1 MTLAGAIE
9 LTGVASDRQRSFY
22 WGRSVRFTGMIFGKP
37 ECKLSKPFRWIFIS
51 FYPSNK
57 SRYAKLVGLEL
68 IGFIKKRQSLVIS
81 IFDMSLL
88 LKLFYPSDASSF
100 PETMSLP

>member
-51 FYPSNK
+51 F
-57 SRYAKLVGLEL
+57 
-68 IGFIKKRQSLVIS
+68 
-81 IFDMSLL
+81 
-88 LKLFYPSDASSF
+88 
-100 PETMSLP
+100 LPIE